1 MGEVCCVEK
10 RVWYNAKKTSSR
22 QKTNNI
28 DTKIQIAMSSLNGLM
43 KPNTRIFLGIA
54 MFIIAVIYITDKLMN
69 NIDIRLFDWI
79 AWVAMFTIG
88 AISIIEGIKIKKNN
102 H

>member
-1 MGEVCCVEK
+1 
-10 RVWYNAKKTSSR
+10 
-22 QKTNNI
+22 
-28 DTKIQIAMSSLNGLM
+28 MSSFKGLM

-79 AWVAMFTIG
+79 AWIAMFTVG
-88 AISIIEGIKIKKNN
+88 VISIIEGLRIKKNS